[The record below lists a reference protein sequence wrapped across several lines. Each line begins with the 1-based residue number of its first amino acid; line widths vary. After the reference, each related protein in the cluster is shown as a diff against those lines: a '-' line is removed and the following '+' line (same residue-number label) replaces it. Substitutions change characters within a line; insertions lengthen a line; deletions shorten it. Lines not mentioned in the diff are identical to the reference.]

1 MSCVPTMFTGT
12 VVLYTYE
19 QFSVEMSSYSKG
31 QGVPEL
37 ALLAFK
43 KFLSTFFRLDPPNK
57 FMCMC
62 AHMCTG
68 EAGNPLRSQRREE
81 SCSASP
87 PPTSTFTTKE
97 RVTWVPLPLLFQR
110 TSILIKVCSCLRDMC
125 CFSCPTSWSSDLCA
139 GTTCHAAQRSPV

>member
-1 MSCVPTMFTGT
+1 MFTGT

-19 QFSVEMSSYSKG
+19 PFSVEMSSYSKG
-31 QGVPEL
+31 QGVPKL

-68 EAGNPLRSQRREE
+68 EIPEKGRVLLCFP
-81 SCSASP
+81 ASYLHLYNRGKSNMGP
-87 PPTSTFTTKE
+87 SSSS
-97 RVTWVPLPLLFQR
+97 LPENFNL
-110 TSILIKVCSCLRDMC
+110 D
-125 CFSCPTSWSSDLCA
+125 
-139 GTTCHAAQRSPV
+139 